1 MPPKS
6 SNDNSSVL
14 SDKTKKTKIIQKF
27 IKQNSSNF
35 KQEDHDVQL
44 VLEIETL
51 EDGEEKKE
59 NITQMYSKYSV
70 GNIS

>member
-1 MPPKS
+1 MAPKS
-6 SNDNSSVL
+6 LNDNSSVL
-14 SDKTKKTKIIQKF
+14 GDKTTPTKIIQKF
-27 IKQNSSNF
+27 IKKHAGNF

-51 EDGEEKKE
+51 EDGEEKKD

-70 GNIS
+70 GSIS